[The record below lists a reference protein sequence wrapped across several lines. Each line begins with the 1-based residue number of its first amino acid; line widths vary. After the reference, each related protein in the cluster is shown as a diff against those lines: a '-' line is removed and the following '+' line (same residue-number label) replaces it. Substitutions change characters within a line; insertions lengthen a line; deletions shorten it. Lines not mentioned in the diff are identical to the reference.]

1 VGRVAAME
9 QRLDATLG
17 AAKTM
22 QPALVKFYDM
32 LSDEQKA
39 RFNALRTVRGE
50 QAGAAAP
57 LADDKGSGVASSVPS
72 TRPSG
77 QSASSPAAQGFE

>member
-1 VGRVAAME
+1 ME

-17 AAKTM
+17 AVKTM

-39 RFNALRTVRGE
+39 RFNALRSAGGE
-50 QAGAAAP
+50 QGGAPQSGCRTPRGRQSKRCGKLGSIYKTFGTIGKLACCAGI
-57 LADDKGSGVASSVPS
+57 
-72 TRPSG
+72 
-77 QSASSPAAQGFE
+77 